1 MENTQERETERIE
14 AAPDQGLSR
23 SQVAQRIA
31 AGLDHKK
38 IDVQTKSY
46 GRIFRDN
53 LCTLFN
59 LLNVALAAAVLLV
72 GSYRNAL
79 FILIILCNIAI
90 GTFQEIRA
98 KRTVDR
104 LSLLSEPKAHVV
116 REGKEETISIQETVL
131 DDILSCMRET
141 RYAQTASW
149 SWGMRGRR
157 IPFDGRGGPGDKT
170 PGRHA
175 AFRQFYHCGKLPGAG
190 G

>member
-98 KRTVDR
+98 KRTVSR

-131 DDILSCMRET
+131 DDIPGSCMRET
-141 RYAQTASW
+141 RYAQTAS
-149 SWGMRGRR
+149 
-157 IPFDGRGGPGDKT
+157 
-170 PGRHA
+170 
-175 AFRQFYHCGKLPGAG
+175 
-190 G
+190 